1 MNKANY
7 SIESRPTVKQLN
19 ALTSQGILYVLVNK
33 ELNTIYVHEYNQ
45 QNRYKQFSI
54 CARQT
59 TGRPGVNGNWTAE
72 LSDSENMYNYDNQ
85 LNLEIHIVWFWCLQ

>member
-1 MNKANY
+1 MLILNLSTTFVSSRLQPSDQMNKANY

-59 TGRPGVNGNWTAE
+59 TGRPGVNGN
-72 LSDSENMYNYDNQ
+72 
-85 LNLEIHIVWFWCLQ
+85 